1 MSVKHDEI
9 IASLPAERRQRV
21 EARASKLIAQ
31 ERLSTLIKA
40 DIVEALYEQSGKSR
54 QDVKQHVD
62 NLITLMAKAIDKDH
76 KLLLSGFGSFE
87 CYAKHPRRG
96 RNPQTSEAI
105 TLDARNVIVF
115 RLSKKF
121 RAELN
126 VEAE

>member
-1 MSVKHDEI
+1 MGTLTK
-9 IASLPAERRQRV
+9 ANLV
-21 EARASKLIAQ
+21 EAI
-31 ERLSTLIKA
+31 
-40 DIVEALYEQSGKSR
+40 YEQTDKSR
-54 QDVKQHVD
+54 KEVGACVE
-62 NLITLMAKAIDKDH
+62 NLLSLMSNAIEKDH

-126 VEAE
+126 GEAE